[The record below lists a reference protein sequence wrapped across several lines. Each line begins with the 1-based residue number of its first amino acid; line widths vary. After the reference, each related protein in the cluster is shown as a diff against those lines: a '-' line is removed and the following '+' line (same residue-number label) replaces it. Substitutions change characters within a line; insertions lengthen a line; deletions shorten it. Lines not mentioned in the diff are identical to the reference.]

1 MRMTIEK
8 ALEWAYREELPKAE
22 PDWGAIGLS
31 HAPRMANASAP
42 MASFGENPSEAVE
55 ARMNCWG
62 VVAVKT
68 LFGSG
73 PHSDAVQ
80 IGLAVDALCAEAVTM
95 AAPEA
100 VIACG
105 HIEGARAI
113 DDGELVLWMD
123 AVTRA
128 AARLPRRLKDIII
141 RHALT
146 RDAGHWQGEPVQ
158 MVPVRDQFGNARWFR
173 MVEREAVTRRG
184 QKMGVMERVE
194 MIVDIK
200 REPRRRPRPDCY
212 QKFRLEPD
220 PVWMIEARAVYAAWR
235 AALDVLFEDLEG
247 RLEKVTLLPSE
258 APRAPWN
265 EAEAA

>member
-31 HAPRMANASAP
+31 QAPVMANASGP
-42 MASFGENPSEAVE
+42 MAAFGDNPSEALD
-55 ARMNCWG
+55 ARMNGWG
-62 VVAVKT
+62 VVAIKT
-68 LFGSG
+68 LFGQG
-73 PHSDAVQ
+73 PHDDAIRIGDAVEW
-80 IGLAVDALCAEAVTM
+80 LCAEAVTLASIGRPM
-95 AAPEA
+95 PDGTVAGDLWADA
-100 VIACG
+100 Y
-105 HIEGARAI
+105 ARAA
-113 DDGELVLWMD
+113 E
-123 AVTRA
+123 
-128 AARLPRRLKDIII
+128 RLPSRLKDIII
-141 RHALT
+141 RRALT
-146 RDAGHWQGEPVQ
+146 RDAGHWADEPVEV
-158 MVPVRDQFGNARWFR
+158 VPVRDQFGHARWYR

-235 AALDVLFEDLEG
+235 AALDVLFEELDGGLE
-247 RLEKVTLLPSE
+247 RITLLPSE
-258 APRAPWN
+258 APREPWKGQ
-265 EAEAA
+265 EAA

>member
-31 HAPRMANASAP
+31 QAPGMANASGP
-42 MASFGENPSEAVE
+42 MAAFGENPSEAID

-73 PHSDAVQ
+73 PHPDAVQ

-95 AAPEA
+95 ASVSLPESR
-100 VIACG
+100 G
-105 HIEGARAI
+105 LEGDLWRDAYARAA
-113 DDGELVLWMD
+113 E
-123 AVTRA
+123 
-128 AARLPRRLKDIII
+128 RLPRRLKDIII
-141 RHALT
+141 RRALT

-158 MVPVRDQFGNARWFR
+158 VVPVRDQFGNARWFR

-184 QKMGVMERVE
+184 QKMGAMERVE

-247 RLEKVTLLPSE
+247 RLEKITLLPSE
-258 APRAPWN
+258 APREPWN